1 MSYNIEKEL
10 KNSINKFEL
19 GGEVVQIDKIYRN
32 RIGIG
37 SLRFCLRQNI
47 YGNDQVVPIVL
58 KGSLV
63 DTYGNKIQKGDWIS
77 VKGTIITYERQIM
90 RNGKKIDEYEEV
102 IVMFGF
108 EIVDKTNNKVY
119 KSDGQVQELS
129 NDDEIER

>member
-1 MSYNIEKEL
+1 MNYNIEKEL

-47 YGNDQVVPIVL
+47 YGNPQVVPIVL

-77 VKGTIITYERQIM
+77 VKGKIITYERQIM
-90 RNGKKIDEYEEV
+90 RNGKKFDEYEEV
-102 IVMFGF
+102 IIMFGL

-119 KSDGQVQELS
+119 KSDGQVQKLS

>member
-1 MSYNIEKEL
+1 M
-10 KNSINKFEL
+10 

-37 SLRFCLRQNI
+37 TLRFCLRQNI
-47 YGNDQVVPIVL
+47 YGNPQVVPIVL

-63 DTYGNKIQKGDWIS
+63 NTYGNKIQKGDWIS
-77 VKGTIITYERQIM
+77 VKGKIITYERQIM
-90 RNGKKIDEYEEV
+90 KNGKKFDEYEEV

>member
-1 MSYNIEKEL
+1 
-10 KNSINKFEL
+10 
-19 GGEVVQIDKIYRN
+19 
-32 RIGIG
+32 
-37 SLRFCLRQNI
+37 
-47 YGNDQVVPIVL
+47 
-58 KGSLV
+58 
-63 DTYGNKIQKGDWIS
+63 
-77 VKGTIITYERQIM
+77 M